1 MADFAVT
8 YTSHRAMAWNQ
19 GDSNK
24 SSLVNH
30 LSLAILS
37 SKAILHIDPLIVN
50 ALFAQQKEKSES
62 RTHNIKTISL
72 EMNMK
77 PFAHAIIWSMF
88 EKIKHQLNIQDPPAY
103 VSTAET
109 LAKSILSL
117 YPLFVWENKKSESL
131 ATLSWCVAAY
141 TLVIN
146 PEAIVHLKVKPL
158 GHANQKGFA
167 IHATKDIIKGEYIQE
182 LLGLMPEDRAKNY
195 TDLSTI
201 TPHSDNRNNDKNSSF
216 DEKILI
222 GPIRFIN
229 HRCFSYNVEFVAIR
243 DTYAF
248 TIVATKDIK
257 ASEEILLCYG
267 VNYFKEDGSKCL
279 CEDCREIPE
288 EEEEVSK
295 NRTGHIN
302 VEEQTKANK
311 NKRAKQKERRKLGP
325 I

>member
-1 MADFAVT
+1 
-8 YTSHRAMAWNQ
+8 MAWNQ

-24 SSLVNH
+24 FSLVNH
-30 LSLAILS
+30 LSLVILS
-37 SKAILHIDPLIVN
+37 SSAILHIDPLIVN
-50 ALFAQQKEKSES
+50 ALFAQQKAKSES
-62 RTHNIKTISL
+62 KTHNIQTISL
-72 EMNMK
+72 EMNME

-103 VSTAET
+103 MSTAEK

-131 ATLSWCVAAY
+131 ATLSWYLDRCIAAY

-146 PEAIVHLKVKPL
+146 PEAIVHLKVKLL

-182 LLGLMPEDRAKNY
+182 LLGLMPEDRTKNY

-201 TPHSDNRNNDKNSSF
+201 TPHPDNCNNDKNSSF
-216 DEKILI
+216 DEKLLI

-229 HRCFSYNVEFVAIR
+229 HRCFSYNVEFVAVR
-243 DTYAF
+243 NTYAF
-248 TIVATKDIK
+248 TVVATKDIK

-295 NRTGHIN
+295 NSTGQIN
-302 VEEQTKANK
+302 LEEQIKARK
-311 NKRAKQKERRKLGP
+311 DKRGRQKEKRKLGP
-325 I
+325 N